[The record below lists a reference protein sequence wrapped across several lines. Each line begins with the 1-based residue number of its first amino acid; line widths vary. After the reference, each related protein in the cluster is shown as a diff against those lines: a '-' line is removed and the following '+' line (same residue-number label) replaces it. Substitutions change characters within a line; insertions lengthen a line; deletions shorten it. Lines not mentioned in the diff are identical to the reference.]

1 MVVRKNLMVAGSFAF
16 KNNIPAAVP
25 GLNCFLPCS
34 RKKFRIL
41 IETSPKSISTGQ
53 GFRHLWQTVQWSAT
67 SLNSSK
73 CFNDMPR
80 RVCSSYKNASINND
94 VPKILLRGL
103 YNKLARGTCV
113 VHTGLHFPQ
122 RKQSLMSSAIS
133 PMADCSIMM
142 DSCSSKPKLG
152 V

>member
-1 MVVRKNLMVAGSFAF
+1 M
-16 KNNIPAAVP
+16 PTAVP

-34 RKKFRIL
+34 RKKLRIAT
-41 IETSPKSISTGQ
+41 ETSPKSISTGH
-53 GFRHLWQTVQWSAT
+53 GFRHLWHTVQWSAT

-73 CFNDMPR
+73 CFSEIPR
-80 RVCSSYKNASINND
+80 RVCSSYKKASISND

-103 YNKLARGTCV
+103 YNKFARGTCV
-113 VHTGLHFPQ
+113 VHTGLHLPQ
-122 RKQSLMSSAIS
+122 RKQSLIESAIS
-133 PMADCSIMM
+133 PMADCSIMI